1 MRSLLKV
8 FIALAV
14 ILILIMPAFADVN
27 QKAKVAGGN
36 VMDIKVK
43 QTAWN
48 YGSGSIKQDT
58 DVLAT
63 GNVQKLSQDS
73 QVLISDSDYDGN
85 INNTMNGINL
95 IILDLDQYS
104 KNMGQGNVAQGIEVT
119 IEGNVQLLDQDI
131 ILNIAGD

>member
-1 MRSLLKV
+1 MLKV
-8 FIALAV
+8 FIVLAV
-14 ILILIMPAFADVN
+14 ILILIMPALADVN
-27 QKAKVAGGN
+27 QRAKVAGGN

-63 GNVQKLSQDS
+63 GNVQILSQDS
-73 QVLISDSDYDGN
+73 QVHISDPDYDGN
-85 INNTMNGINL
+85 INNTMNGVNL
-95 IILDLDQYS
+95 IILNLDQYS
-104 KNMGQGNVAQGIEVT
+104 KNMAQGNVAQGIDVT

-131 ILNIAGD
+131 ILNVAGD

>member
-1 MRSLLKV
+1 MLKV
-8 FIALAV
+8 FIVLAV
-14 ILILIMPAFADVN
+14 ILILTMPALADAN
-27 QKAKVAGGN
+27 QKAKIAGDN

-48 YGSGSIKQDT
+48 YGSGSIKQDI

-85 INNTMNGINL
+85 INNGGWAIYGTG
-95 IILDLDQYS
+95 
-104 KNMGQGNVAQGIEVT
+104 
-119 IEGNVQLLDQDI
+119 DI
-131 ILNIAGD
+131 IYMDTQFPFNSITVNDIRMSI

>member
-1 MRSLLKV
+1 MLKV
-8 FIALAV
+8 FIVLAV
-14 ILILIMPAFADVN
+14 ILILIMPALADVN

-85 INNTMNGINL
+85 VNNTMNGFNL
-95 IILDLDQYS
+95 ILLNLDQYS
-104 KNMGQGNVAQGIEVT
+104 KNMGQGNIAQGIEVT

>member
-1 MRSLLKV
+1 MLKV
-8 FIALAV
+8 FIVLAV
-14 ILILIMPAFADVN
+14 ILILTMPALADAN
-27 QKAKVAGGN
+27 QKAKVAGDN

-48 YGSGSIKQDT
+48 YGSGSIKQDI

-85 INNTMNGINL
+85 INNTMNGVNL

-104 KNMGQGNVAQGIEVT
+104 KNMAQGDVAQGIEVT

>member
-1 MRSLLKV
+1 MLKV

-14 ILILIMPAFADVN
+14 ILILIMPALADVN
-27 QKAKVAGGN
+27 QRAKVAGGN
-36 VMDIKVK
+36 VLDIKVK

-85 INNTMNGINL
+85 INNTMNGVNL

>member
-1 MRSLLKV
+1 MLKV
-8 FIALAV
+8 FIVLAV
-14 ILILIMPAFADVN
+14 ILTLTMPALADVN
-27 QKAKVAGGN
+27 QRAKVAGDN

-48 YGSGSIKQDT
+48 YGSGSIKQDI
-58 DVLAT
+58 DVLAV

-85 INNTMNGINL
+85 INNTMNGVNL

-104 KNMGQGNVAQGIEVT
+104 KNMAQGNVAQGIEVT

>member
-1 MRSLLKV
+1 MLKV

-14 ILILIMPAFADVN
+14 ILILIMPALADVN
-27 QKAKVAGGN
+27 QRAKVAGGN
-36 VMDIKVK
+36 VLDIKVK

-119 IEGNVQLLDQDI
+119 IEGNVQLLDQNI

>member
-1 MRSLLKV
+1 MLKV
-8 FIALAV
+8 FIVLAV
-14 ILILIMPAFADVN
+14 ILILIMPALADVN

-36 VMDIKVK
+36 VLDIKVK

-85 INNTMNGINL
+85 INNTMNGVNL
-95 IILDLDQYS
+95 IILNLDQYS
-104 KNMGQGNVAQGIEVT
+104 KNMGQGDVAQGIDVT
-119 IEGNVQLLDQDI
+119 IEGNVQLLDQDV
-131 ILNIAGD
+131 ILAVTGD

>member
-1 MRSLLKV
+1 MLKV

-14 ILILIMPAFADVN
+14 ILILIMPALADVN

-36 VMDIKVK
+36 VLDIKVK

-95 IILDLDQYS
+95 IILNLDQYS
-104 KNMGQGNVAQGIEVT
+104 KNMAQGNVAQGIEVT

>member
-1 MRSLLKV
+1 MLKV
-8 FIALAV
+8 FIVLAV
-14 ILILIMPAFADVN
+14 ILILIMPALADVN

-36 VMDIKVK
+36 VLDIKVK

-63 GNVQKLSQDS
+63 GNVQKLSQGS

-85 INNTMNGINL
+85 INNTMNGVNL

-104 KNMGQGNVAQGIEVT
+104 KNMAEGNVAQGIDVT

>member
-1 MRSLLKV
+1 MLKV
-8 FIALAV
+8 FIALAI
-14 ILILIMPAFADVN
+14 ILILIMPALADVN
-27 QKAKVAGGN
+27 QRAKVAGGN
-36 VMDIKVK
+36 VLDIKVK

-95 IILDLDQYS
+95 IILNLDQYS
-104 KNMGQGNVAQGIEVT
+104 KNMAEGNVAQGIDVT

-131 ILNIAGD
+131 ILNVAGD

>member
-1 MRSLLKV
+1 MLKV

-14 ILILIMPAFADVN
+14 ILILIMPALADVN
-27 QKAKVAGGN
+27 QRAKVAGGN
-36 VMDIKVK
+36 VLDIKVK

-131 ILNIAGD
+131 ILNVAGD

>member
-1 MRSLLKV
+1 MLKV
-8 FIALAV
+8 FIVLAV
-14 ILILIMPAFADVN
+14 ILILTLPALADAN
-27 QKAKVAGGN
+27 QKAKVAGDN

-48 YGSGSIKQDT
+48 YGSGSIKQDV

-73 QVLISDSDYDGN
+73 QVLISDSDYNGN
-85 INNTMNGINL
+85 INNTMNGVNL

-104 KNMGQGNVAQGIEVT
+104 KNMAQGDVAQGIEVT

>member
-1 MRSLLKV
+1 MLKV
-8 FIALAV
+8 FIVLAV
-14 ILILIMPAFADVN
+14 IFILIMPALADVS

-85 INNTMNGINL
+85 INNTMNGVNL
-95 IILDLDQYS
+95 IILNLDQYS
-104 KNMGQGNVAQGIEVT
+104 KNMAQGNVAQGIDVT
-119 IEGNVQLLDQDI
+119 IEGNVQLLDQNI
-131 ILNIAGD
+131 ILNVAGD